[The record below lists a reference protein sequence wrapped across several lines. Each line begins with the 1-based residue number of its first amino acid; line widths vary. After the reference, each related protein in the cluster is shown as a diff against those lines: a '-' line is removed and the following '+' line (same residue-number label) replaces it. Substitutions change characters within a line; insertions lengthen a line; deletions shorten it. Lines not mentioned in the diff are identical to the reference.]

1 MRSDDGIVEVH
12 VQACQI
18 TALQAKLTASTATT
32 SVPRWI
38 AGYGDVSDRTA
49 TTTGIS
55 MIAAAQSGKNPSSA
69 GNETPF
75 AATVPPDMDLRKP
88 ESPPWLDRPILFLRE
103 MRVEIRRDN
112 IVLVA
117 AGVSF
122 YAVLAVLP
130 ALVIAVSLYG
140 LFTDLD
146 EAGRQIEAVLRVMP
160 GSASQIIET
169 QMRTIAGSS
178 RPSLSIGFV
187 VSLAAFAWT
196 VSNATRAIVRGVKIA
211 YDQENEQSILERRD
225 IAVSVTV
232 VGIVSML
239 VALALIA
246 AVPVWLRR
254 FDPTHAIVTFGNFR
268 WVLVGGLFAVL
279 AGLLYRFAPPR
290 RPPHWRAVFPGTLAA
305 TVIWTVTSIG
315 FSVYVSSFGRYNQ
328 TYGTLGAA
336 VVLLLWF
343 WFTSLAILVGAELNE
358 VIDRSRGR
366 SDSAVVEEGP

>member
-1 MRSDDGIVEVH
+1 
-12 VQACQI
+12 
-18 TALQAKLTASTATT
+18 
-32 SVPRWI
+32 
-38 AGYGDVSDRTA
+38 
-49 TTTGIS
+49 
-55 MIAAAQSGKNPSSA
+55 
-69 GNETPF
+69 
-75 AATVPPDMDLRKP
+75 MDLRKP
-88 ESPPWLDRPILFLRE
+88 DTPPLFDRPIRFLRE

-117 AGVSF
+117 AGVAF
-122 YAVLAVLP
+122 YSVLAVLP

-146 EAGRQIEAVLRVMP
+146 EAERQIEAVLRVMP
-160 GSASQIIET
+160 GSASQIIDT
-169 QMRTIAGSS
+169 QMRTIAQTS

-196 VSNATRAIVRGVKIA
+196 VSNATRAVVRGVKIA

-225 IAVSVTV
+225 VAIGATV
-232 VGIVSML
+232 VGIISML

-254 FDPTHAIVTFGNFR
+254 LDPTHAIVTFGNFR
-268 WVLVGGLFAVL
+268 WLLVGALFALL

-290 RPPHWRAVFPGTLAA
+290 RPPYWRAVVPGTLVA

-358 VIDRSRGR
+358 VIDRRHER
-366 SDSAVVEEGP
+366 TDPAVAEEGP

>member
-1 MRSDDGIVEVH
+1 
-12 VQACQI
+12 
-18 TALQAKLTASTATT
+18 
-32 SVPRWI
+32 
-38 AGYGDVSDRTA
+38 
-49 TTTGIS
+49 
-55 MIAAAQSGKNPSSA
+55 
-69 GNETPF
+69 
-75 AATVPPDMDLRKP
+75 MDLRKP
-88 ESPPWLDRPILFLRE
+88 DTPPWLDRPTLFLRE

-117 AGVSF
+117 AGVAF
-122 YAVLAVLP
+122 YSVLAVLP
-130 ALVIAVSLYG
+130 ALVIALSLYG
-140 LFTDLD
+140 LFTDLG
-146 EAGRQIEAVLRVMP
+146 EAERQIEAVLRVMP

-211 YDQENEQSILERRD
+211 YDQENEQSILERRV
-225 IAVSVTV
+225 IAMSATV

-254 FDPTHAIVTFGNFR
+254 FDPTDAIVTFGNFR

-279 AGLLYRFAPPR
+279 AGLMYRFAPPR

-305 TVIWTVTSIG
+305 TVIWTITSIG

-343 WFTSLAILVGAELNE
+343 FARHPCG
-358 VIDRSRGR
+358 SRTQ
-366 SDSAVVEEGP
+366 